1 MATFQCLQSKNFV
14 TFNQPYDIKTMM
26 AHPEYRLVEEKPAE
40 AQPEPVKRQMGRP
53 RKMIPNALN

>member
-14 TFNQPYDIKTMM
+14 TFMQPYDIKTMM

-40 AQPEPVKRQMGRP
+40 AQPEPIKRQMGRP
-53 RKMIPNALN
+53 RKVMTNAIQ